1 MFSLA
6 SSHSDHPQMFILN
19 ISKQGRQG
27 GGTCLPQNCENGIYF
42 NNYAIGGLDIVQ
54 PWRRPQ

>member
-42 NNYAIGGLDIVQ
+42 NNYAIGGLDIV
-54 PWRRPQ
+54 